1 MSEARQLNCERG
13 QGLASYSWWPVL
25 CSLQAK
31 NGLHILKILL
41 FFFLNVIETT
51 CPSEPK
57 LFINLVLYRK
67 SLQTPAVRDYK
78 WRRWGTGVSPG
89 AGRQVRG
96 ANTAV
101 GRRSADAGTRVM
113 LIESW
118 PAREGVGRGGGT
130 RGLSEA
136 GYFLPEVWAWPLLP
150 RDSYRMGG
158 RVMAAFSQGER
169 RGAGF
174 PPALRSAQATAE
186 PIPITLPIHAG
197 ATASAPGQ
205 TTLLQARKLCWLS
218 CLRPASAEFLTVL
231 GWGKAPADALPSL
244 AK

>member
-1 MSEARQLNCERG
+1 M
-13 QGLASYSWWPVL
+13 
-25 CSLQAK
+25 
-31 NGLHILKILL
+31 
-41 FFFLNVIETT
+41 IETT

-78 WRRWGTGVSPG
+78 WKRWGTGVSPG
-89 AGRQVRG
+89 AGRPVRG

-118 PAREGVGRGGGT
+118 PAREGVGRGRGT
-130 RGLSEA
+130 SGLSEA
-136 GYFLPEVWAWPLLP
+136 GCFLPEAWAWPLLP
-150 RDSYRMGG
+150 RDSYRLGG
-158 RVMAAFSQGER
+158 RVMAVQMAACSQEEQ

-174 PPALRSAQATAE
+174 LAALHSDQATAE

-205 TTLLQARKLCWLS
+205 TALLQARRLCWLS
-218 CLRPASAEFLTVL
+218 CLRPASTEFLTVL

>member
-1 MSEARQLNCERG
+1 MCN
-13 QGLASYSWWPVL
+13 P
-25 CSLQAK
+25 QAK
-31 NGLHILKILL
+31 NGLYILKILL
-41 FFFLNVIETT
+41 FFFNVIETT

-78 WRRWGTGVSPG
+78 WKRWGTGVSPG
-89 AGRQVRG
+89 AGRLVRG

-118 PAREGVGRGGGT
+118 PAREGVGRGRGT
-130 RGLSEA
+130 SGLSEA
-136 GYFLPEVWAWPLLP
+136 GCFLPEAWAWPLLP
-150 RDSYRMGG
+150 RDSYRLGG
-158 RVMAAFSQGER
+158 RVMAVQMAACSQEEQ

-174 PPALRSAQATAE
+174 PAALRSAQATAE

-205 TTLLQARKLCWLS
+205 TALLQARRLCWLS
-218 CLRPASAEFLTVL
+218 CLRPASTEFLTVL